1 MIQGLVRYTIVG
13 LTLLLLQVSVVNN
26 MVLFNL
32 VHPHVYFM
40 LLLILP
46 FNMPQW
52 MLLLTCFGY
61 GLVMDFFAYTPGIH
75 ASACVLAGFFRP
87 HLLNSFTPIQG
98 KGDHEAPHLQALG
111 FGNFALYLV
120 AFIFIHQLMLH
131 FVEVFSFEEF
141 GRTLLRTGINTLA
154 TWLVMMVIELL
165 VFYRTVK
172 E

>member
-1 MIQGLVRYTIVG
+1 MIQVLIRYTFVG
-13 LTLLLLQVSVVNN
+13 LLLLLLQVTVVNN

-40 LLLILP
+40 VLLILP
-46 FNMPQW
+46 FTMPQW

-61 GLVMDFFAYTPGIH
+61 GLVMDFFTYTPGIH

-87 HLLNSFTPIQG
+87 HLLNSFTPIKG
-98 KGDHEAPHLQALG
+98 KGDHFAPHIQALG
-111 FGNFALYLV
+111 FGNFSLYLV

-131 FVEVFSFEEF
+131 FIEVFSFAELH
-141 GRTLLRTGINTLA
+141 RTLLRIGINTIA
-154 TWLVMMVIELL
+154 TWLLMMVIELL